1 MTTSLLDTLRGGL
14 IVSCQPVDNGPL
26 DSIPAIVGFALAA
39 RDGGARALRI
49 EGADNVAAVAKA
61 CDLPII
67 GIVKRDLS
75 TSPVRITPYIEDV
88 AALAAAGAHVIAVDA
103 TLRERPVAVAEL
115 LAAIRGYG
123 RLAMAD
129 LSTIEEAHAAFA
141 MGFDI
146 LGTTMSGYTGGSIP
160 DGPDLAFVTANK
172 ALGGFVVAEG
182 RYNSP
187 SLAAAAILA
196 GADAVCA
203 GSAITRTEHVTGWFA
218 KAVADADRRR
228 GETVLAFDI
237 GGTKTLAALVRGE
250 TVIDRRLVPTPP
262 DVGSAGW
269 FDAIADMAADWRGEY
284 HVAGVAATGLVR
296 DGLWNA
302 LNPGTLAIP
311 PNTPLSGELARRLN
325 CPIVARNDAQAAA
338 WGEYQFGAGQQR
350 DMAFVTVSSGIGGGI
365 VLGGRLV
372 EGARGLAGS
381 LGQVQGSK
389 GDLRLEDL
397 ASGFAMAATAGE
409 AGLPEDTRLLFD
421 AAKAGNTMAG
431 KILDRSAARIAT
443 GLVDLQRL
451 VDPQVVVVG
460 GGVGLAPAFQAALHR
475 SLELFDTGLRPHVVF
490 AALGADAGLVGIGHL
505 AQQSDAM

>member
-129 LSTIEEAHAAFA
+129 LSTIEEARAAFA

-146 LGTTMSGYTGGSIP
+146 LGTTMSGYTGGSTP
-160 DGPDLAFVTANK
+160 DGPDLAFVTASK

-218 KAVADADRRR
+218 KAVADVNRRR

-237 GGTKTLAALVRGE
+237 GGTKTLAALVRGA
-250 TVIDRRLVPTPP
+250 TMLDRCLVPTPSEI
-262 DVGSAGW
+262 GSPGW
-269 FDAIADMAADWRGEY
+269 FDAIADLAGSWHGQY
-284 HVAGVAATGLVR
+284 QIAGVAATGLVR
-296 DGLWNA
+296 NGLWNA
-302 LNPGTLAIP
+302 LNPKTLAIP
-311 PNTPLSGELARRLN
+311 PETPLADELARRLD
-325 CPIVARNDAQAAA
+325 CPVVARNDAQAAA
-338 WGEYQFGAGQQR
+338 WGEYQFGAGQRR
-350 DMAFVTVSSGIGGGI
+350 DMAFVTVSSGIGGGL

-381 LGQVQGSK
+381 LGQVQGGL
-389 GDLRLEDL
+389 GDLRLEDR
-397 ASGFAMAATAGE
+397 ASGFAMSNSAGE
-409 AGLPEDTRLLFD
+409 AGLPEDTRLLFE
-421 AAKAGNTMAG
+421 A
-431 KILDRSAARIAT
+431 AT
-443 GLVDLQRL
+443 GGDDVANDIVNHAATRVAVALVDLQRL
-451 VDPQVVVVG
+451 VDPEVVVIG

-475 SLELFDTGLRPHVVF
+475 FLELFDTGLRPHVVS

-505 AQQSDAM
+505 AQQSDVM

>member
-1 MTTSLLDTLRGGL
+1 MTISLLDTLRGGL

-103 TLRERPVAVAEL
+103 TLRERPVEVAQL
-115 LAAIRGYG
+115 LAAIRGHR

-129 LSTIEEAHAAFA
+129 LSSIEEARAAFA

-160 DGPDLAFVTANK
+160 DGPDLAFVTAGK

-187 SLAAAAILA
+187 SLAAAAIAA

-203 GSAITRTEHVTGWFA
+203 GSAITRTEHVTDWFA
-218 KAVADADRRR
+218 QAVADADRRR

-237 GGTKTLAALVRGE
+237 GGTKTLAALVRGA
-250 TVIDRRLVPTPP
+250 TMLDRCLVPTPP
-262 DVGSAGW
+262 EIGSPGW
-269 FDAIADMAADWRGEY
+269 FDAIAEIAGSWHGQY
-284 HVAGVAATGLVR
+284 QVAGVAATGLVR
-296 DGLWNA
+296 NGLWNA
-302 LNPGTLAIP
+302 LNPKTLAIP
-311 PNTPLSGELARRLN
+311 PETPLADELARRLD
-325 CPIVARNDAQAAA
+325 CPVVARNDAQAAA
-338 WGEYQFGAGQQR
+338 WGEYQFGAGQRR
-350 DMAFVTVSSGIGGGI
+350 DMAFVTVSSGIGGGL

-381 LGQVQGSK
+381 LGQVQGSE
-389 GDLRLEDL
+389 GDLRLEDR
-397 ASGFAMAATAGE
+397 ASGFAMAATAE
-409 AGLPEDTRLLFD
+409 QAGLPADTRLLFD
-421 AAKAGNTMAG
+421 AAQAGNTMAG
-431 KILDRSAARIAT
+431 KILDRAAARIAT
-443 GLVDLQRL
+443 GLVNLQRL

-475 SLELFDTGLRPHVVF
+475 FLELFDSGLRPHVVF
-490 AALGADAGLVGIGHL
+490 AALGADAGIIGIGHL
-505 AQQSDAM
+505 AQQSEAM